1 VFLSLVISMS
11 NTLKPVAGTFLAC
24 FCALGLG
31 GVSSSAT
38 QIPSSSRP
46 TGSVLNLGRRYYAYQ
61 PRRIN
66 YLRQVA
72 LDLANQDRSRHGFSA
87 LRPDALLTKAAQ
99 RHAEDMLRRKYFSHY
114 SPEGRTP
121 SDRFLAVGGRIGA
134 AENIFTM
141 RDSSLV
147 NAPIGV
153 DRLAFFERGWMRS
166 PGHRRNL
173 LDRRYGRFGF
183 GLAASGDRLYA
194 VQLFSFN

>member
-1 VFLSLVISMS
+1 MS
-11 NTLKPVAGTFLAC
+11 NILKPAAGAFLAC
-24 FCALGLG
+24 FCAFGLG

-46 TGSVLNLGRRYYAYQ
+46 TGSVLTLGQRYYAYQ
-61 PRRIN
+61 PRRID
-66 YLRQVA
+66 YLRQIA
-72 LDLANQDRSRHGFSA
+72 LDLANQDRARHGFSA

-99 RHAEDMLRRKYFSHY
+99 RHAEDMLRRNYFGHY

-134 AENIFTM
+134 AENLFM
-141 RDSSLV
+141 LRDSSLV

-153 DRLAFFERGWMRS
+153 DKLAFFERGWMRS
-166 PGHRRNL
+166 PGHRQNL

-183 GLAASGDRLYA
+183 GLAVSGNRLYA
-194 VQLFSFN
+194 VQLFTFR